1 MEKMIVNNKEY
12 LIVRLLGKGK
22 GGYSYLGIFEGAY
35 VVVKKIHH
43 EPCSYYQFGNKIEA
57 ESNDY
62 KRLLETGIKIPK
74 LIEIDYQNEIVVKEY
89 IEGPT
94 IEELKKENKIKKTY
108 IDQVKEMERL
118 CMLKNLN
125 IDYYPTNFIVNENDQ
140 IFYID
145 YECNIYDSKWNYDN
159 WAKQYWE

>member
-1 MEKMIVNNKEY
+1 MNLAPIINLEI
-12 LIVRLLGKGK
+12 RL
-22 GGYSYLGIFEGAY
+22 
-35 VVVKKIHH
+35 
-43 EPCSYYQFGNKIEA
+43 
-57 ESNDY
+57 
-62 KRLLETGIKIPK
+62 KRKVTRKPK

-145 YECNIYDSKWNYDN
+145 YECNIYDPKWNYDN

>member
-22 GGYSYLGIFEGAY
+22 GGYSYLGIFEGTY

-62 KRLLETGIKIPK
+62 KRLLEIGKILRAYYENNKYLSVGTLTPVK
-74 LIEIDYQNEIVVKEY
+74 FNEIIY
-89 IEGPT
+89 S
-94 IEELKKENKIKKTY
+94 
-108 IDQVKEMERL
+108 R
-118 CMLKNLN
+118 
-125 IDYYPTNFIVNENDQ
+125 
-140 IFYID
+140 
-145 YECNIYDSKWNYDN
+145 NIYDNNRNSQKKNFEKIIKSKHE
-159 WAKQYWE
+159 K